1 MTKKRREQILQELKP
16 IIRKA
21 KTECRGHRL
30 KYCKRVANMESEIAV
45 LKSEVQEMNTKL
57 YEAVHTELGVDLTD
71 HFFGWDQ
78 DIIICFLY
86 IPPSDSNWFKE
97 RQVL

>member
-1 MTKKRREQILQELKP
+1 
-16 IIRKA
+16 
-21 KTECRGHRL
+21 
-30 KYCKRVANMESEIAV
+30 MESEIAV

-57 YEAVHTELGVDLTD
+57 YQPVPTELGVDLTD

-86 IPPSDSNWFKE
+86 IPPSDSNWFKSGKSFNFDN
-97 RQVL
+97 